1 MDRGSL
7 VATTPH
13 PPQPATRPPTV
24 TGSYITGD
32 LLPIIGTAVAPAIIM
47 AVIVLLTNRR
57 R

>member
-1 MDRGSL
+1 M
-7 VATTPH
+7 VPTPPH
-13 PPQPATRPPTV
+13 PPQPATRAPAV

-32 LLPIIGTAVAPAIIM
+32 LLPIIGAAVAPAIIM